1 MQWKDH
7 PPTETL
13 WMTAQAFHDSYPLFQ
28 LEDELFSGEEVLW
41 TLFSVRSISV
51 AARATAQVRFRP
63 KPMRNEVL
71 GITYMFWNRSSVPC
85 GSTAIRKALIL

>member
-1 MQWKDH
+1 MPLPDLLLHGWVLPIPQAVLQARSNRSVWEVLVQWKDH

-51 AARATAQVRFRP
+51 ACF
-63 KPMRNEVL
+63 
-71 GITYMFWNRSSVPC
+71 G
-85 GSTAIRKALIL
+85 